1 MDKDGKPVMNRPGL
15 MMMMN
20 MGPTGITAR
29 AMGKAQP
36 VSALVTM
43 LSNQIGHPIIDKS
56 GLTGKYDFYV
66 EFAPPS
72 GSIGLPGPGF
82 DAPRPAQNGAA
93 PDLGLDL
100 ATAIQQQLGL
110 RLVGSKGK
118 LDVIV
123 VDKVNPTPTDN

>member
-1 MDKDGKPVMNRPGL
+1 
-15 MMMMN
+15 
-20 MGPTGITAR
+20 
-29 AMGKAQP
+29 
-36 VSALVTM
+36 M
-43 LSNQIGHPIIDKS
+43 LSNQVGHPVVDKT

-66 EFAPPS
+66 EFAPTS
-72 GSIGLPGPGF
+72 GSIGLPGPGL
-82 DAPRPAQNGAA
+82 DAPRPPQSGTA

-123 VDKVNPTPTDN
+123 VDKINPTPTDN